1 MQVERTESITRRRR
15 PFLADVKGQQRQ
27 MNRKRVVISL
37 LTLSLAALPLLG
49 CSGDDSASPAAEAVE
64 QTSTEAEQGFSPRSG
79 DGVDVVYFETER
91 PCECMAE
98 VGDAVEYAVQTHF
111 QDELQSGALR
121 FFMVVSDDP
130 ANEELVNTF
139 NSQTFDLFVVQYE
152 GGESATTAVYEI
164 WNLMGDDEAIVLFT
178 KSLIEQS
185 LAEQNA

>member
-1 MQVERTESITRRRR
+1 
-15 PFLADVKGQQRQ
+15 
-27 MNRKRVVISL
+27 MNRKRAVVSL
-37 LTLSLAALPLLG
+37 LTLSLAALPLAG
-49 CSGDDSASPAAEAVE
+49 CSGDESTSPAAEAVE
-64 QTSTEAEQGFSPRSG
+64 QANTEAEQGYSPRSG

-111 QDELQSGALR
+111 QDELQSGVLR

-139 NSQTFDLFVVQYE
+139 NSQAFDLFVVQYE
-152 GGESATTAVYEI
+152 DGRSAATPVHDI
-164 WNLMGDDEAIVLFT
+164 WGLMDDNEAIVLFA

-185 LAEQNA
+185 LAEQDA